1 MIHPHTYIHPNAKL
15 ATNVKID
22 PFSVIHP
29 NVEIGEG
36 TWIGSNVTIM
46 EGARVG
52 KNCRIFPGA
61 VIAAIPQD
69 LKFDGEQTTVEI
81 GDNTTIREF
90 VTINRGSKD
99 RWTTKVGNNCLI
111 MAYSHVAHDCIIG
124 NNCIMSNNT
133 QMAGHVTVGDNAI
146 LAGMCAIH
154 QFVQIGQHAFV
165 AGGSL
170 VSKDVPPFIKAGRT
184 PLSYA
189 GVNSVGLKR
198 RGFSLDRINQILD
211 IYTLIDITEKN
222 DTISLIQVNRITRGN
237 PELGET
243 LPYNIRDKKRGSEFW
258 TKARTEIGIGRWVR
272 RVFTEVHK
280 STILD
285 SKIEEFVNLYKA
297 AIDGGDL
304 TNFELV
310 SGEDIRK
317 WYHENNYKERTAHVA
332 FTNYFGSI

>member
-15 ATNVKID
+15 APNVKID
-22 PFSVIHP
+22 PFSVIHQ

-46 EGARVG
+46 EGARIG

-61 VIAAIPQD
+61 VIAGIPQD
-69 LKFDGEQTTVEI
+69 LKYEGENTLVEI
-81 GDNTTIREF
+81 GNNTTIREF

-99 RWTTKVGNNCLI
+99 RWTTKVGDNCLI

-124 NNCIMSNNT
+124 NNCIMSNNA
-133 QMAGHVTVGDNAI
+133 QMAGHVVMGDYAI

-154 QFVQIGQHAFV
+154 QFVHIGQHAFV

-198 RGFSLDRINQILD
+198 RGFSLDRINHVLD
-211 IYTLIDITEKN
+211 IYRIIYNKN
-222 DTISLIQVNRITRGN
+222 LNISQALN
-237 PELGET
+237 
-243 LPYNIRDKKRGSEFW
+243 Y
-258 TKARTEIGIGRWVR
+258 
-272 RVFTEVHK
+272 
-280 STILD
+280 
-285 SKIEEFVNLYKA
+285 IEE
-297 AIDGGDL
+297 
-304 TNFELV
+304 ELPATDERDDIV
-310 SGEDIRK
+310 TFIRESGRGIIKR
-317 WYHENNYKERTAHVA
+317 
-332 FTNYFGSI
+332 FGKGSSDDE

>member
-46 EGARVG
+46 EGARIG

-69 LKFDGEQTTVEI
+69 LKFEGEQTTVEI

-90 VTINRGSKD
+90 VTVNRGSKD
-99 RWTTKVGNNCLI
+99 RWTTKVGHNCLI
-111 MAYSHVAHDCIIG
+111 MAYSHIAHDCIVG
-124 NNCIMSNNT
+124 NNCIMSNST
-133 QMAGHVTVGDNAI
+133 QMAGHVTMGDNSI

-154 QFVQIGQHAFV
+154 QFVQIGQHAFIS
-165 AGGSL
+165 GGSL
-170 VSKDVPPFIKAGRT
+170 VSKDVPPYIKAGRT

-198 RGFSLDRINQILD
+198 KGFSNDRINQILD
-211 IYTLIDITEKN
+211 IY
-222 DTISLIQVNRITRGN
+222 RII
-237 PELGET
+237 
-243 LPYNIRDKKRGSEFW
+243 YN
-258 TKARTEIGIGRWVR
+258 
-272 RVFTEVHK
+272 K
-280 STILD
+280 SMNTSQALNF
-285 SKIEEFVNLYKA
+285 IEE
-297 AIDGGDL
+297 
-304 TNFELV
+304 ELPATDERDEIV
-310 SGEDIRK
+310 TFIRESGRGIIKRFTKGSNED
-317 WYHENNYKERTAHVA
+317 E
-332 FTNYFGSI
+332 

>member
-15 ATNVKID
+15 ATNVKVD
-22 PFSVIHP
+22 PFSVIHQ

-36 TWIGSNVTIM
+36 TWVGSNVTIM
-46 EGARVG
+46 DGARIG

-90 VTINRGSKD
+90 VTVNRGSKD
-99 RWTTKVGNNCLI
+99 RWTTRIGNNCLI
-111 MAYSHVAHDCIIG
+111 MAYSHIAHDCAIG
-124 NNCIMSNNT
+124 NHCIMSNNA
-133 QMAGHVTVGDNAI
+133 QMAGHVTMGDYAI

-170 VSKDVPPFIKAGRT
+170 VSKDVPPYIKAART

-198 RGFSLDRINQILD
+198 RGLLHGHQPQLRALGGGRRPGHVIRAGGGNRLDGDRALHQ
-211 IYTLIDITEKN
+211 
-222 DTISLIQVNRITRGN
+222 RRG
-237 PELGET
+237 
-243 LPYNIRDKKRGSEFW
+243 D
-258 TKARTEIGIGRWVR
+258 R
-272 RVFTEVHK
+272 RVDGV
-280 STILD
+280 
-285 SKIEEFVNLYKA
+285 A
-297 AIDGGDL
+297 AGL
-304 TNFELV
+304 
-310 SGEDIRK
+310 
-317 WYHENNYKERTAHVA
+317 
-332 FTNYFGSI
+332 